1 MEQEKGI
8 RDGMKDQLR
17 SYLVY
22 LKEDRGVSPSTEQSY
37 LSDLSDF
44 LGFADKLRVDTA
56 ADLRARHLTAY
67 LNEMRA
73 QGKSPSTIA
82 RRLAALRSFC
92 KYLVLRRYVDVD
104 PTLQLEAP
112 KAERKTPNAI
122 RAVELDK
129 LLELPDVGQ
138 PSGIR
143 DRAML
148 ELLYATGLRVSELA
162 SLNEEHVRLD
172 MGFLLCLGSD
182 GRERMVPVGA
192 SGNQWVSRYSQEVRP
207 KLLRPDQRETALFLN
222 RQGSRLTRQGIWKI
236 LKGYA
241 GRLGMDATPQALRRS
256 FASHLLENGADLRAV
271 QEMLGMSSAASLQ
284 PYLSAAKPRLTE
296 VYERSH
302 PRSGAKS

>member
-1 MEQEKGI
+1 M
-8 RDGMKDQLR
+8 DLKDLLQA
-17 SYLVY
+17 YLAY
-22 LKEDRGVSPSTEQSY
+22 LKEDRGVAPVTEQSY

-44 LGFADKLRVDTA
+44 LGFLDKQRVGTA

-67 LNEMRA
+67 LNELRA
-73 QGKSPSTIA
+73 QGRASSTIA
-82 RRLAALRSFC
+82 RRVAALRSFC
-92 KYLVLRRYVDVD
+92 KFLVLRRYVDAD
-104 PTLQLEAP
+104 PAIQLETP
-112 KAERKTPNAI
+112 RAEPKTPKTI
-122 RAVELDK
+122 RTGELDE

-138 PSGIR
+138 AAGIR

-162 SLNEEHVRLD
+162 SLDADHVRLD

-192 SGNQWVSRYSQEVRP
+192 SGNHWVSKYVEEVRP
-207 KLLRPDQRETALFLN
+207 KLLRPEKRETALFLN

-241 GRLGMDATPQALRRS
+241 DRLGMDATPQALRRS

-271 QEMLGMSSAASLQ
+271 QEMLGVTSAASLQ

-302 PRSGAKS
+302 PRSGRKPGT